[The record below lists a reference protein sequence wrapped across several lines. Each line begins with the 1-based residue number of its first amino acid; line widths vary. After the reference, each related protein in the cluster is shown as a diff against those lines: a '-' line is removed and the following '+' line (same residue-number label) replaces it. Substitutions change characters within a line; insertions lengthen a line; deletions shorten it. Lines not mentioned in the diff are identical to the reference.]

1 MYSSREGHQE
11 LFSRLLDLTWIRLP
25 GRLGRPGH
33 SHPGGDASNP
43 SQVAGTPPV
52 SVVSLR
58 YDPGGVARASLTP
71 GYKLPSHR
79 DEEVPLGTS
88 PLSPC
93 NTVQEFPNS
102 GFDKVPAHTYP
113 VRMANLTLSIEDE
126 LLERGRRYAQA
137 RGTSLNALVRK
148 LLNDAVSNPDAL
160 VDAMIERLRQSS
172 GDSKGRRISREELHR
187 Y

>member
-1 MYSSREGHQE
+1 MYPSLERHQE
-11 LFSRLLDLTWIRLP
+11 ISSRLLNLTWSRFW
-25 GRLGRPGH
+25 GRLGHPGH
-33 SHPGGDASNP
+33 SYPGRDASYP
-43 SQVAGTPPV
+43 IHTAGTPPV
-52 SVVSLR
+52 CVVSLR
-58 YDPGGVARASLTP
+58 HNPGVSLVP
-71 GYKLPSHR
+71 RSPLYKLPSLR

-93 NTVQEFPNS
+93 HTVQEFPNS

-126 LLERGRRYAQA
+126 LLKRGRRYAQA